1 MKILFAREVIELSAK
16 EAREAE
22 NYGSP
27 AYLALMDAKSQFP
40 TFSVGTKTKKKNA
53 GAFKG
58 MNREFMKK
66 HIEAHPKE
74 GRDLMAE
81 FNKLCGLDADG
92 NKKAFAA
99 VASVGELRMWFL
111 NEFPEFNE
119 SRSRIDEILEKTRR
133 DIADKQAA

>member
-27 AYLALMDAKSQFP
+27 AYLALMDAKRQFP
-40 TFSVGTKTKKKNA
+40 TFSVGTKTKSKNA

-58 MNREFMKK
+58 MNHEFMKK

-81 FNKLCGLDADG
+81 FKALCGLDDNG
-92 NKKAFAA
+92 EKKDFAA
-99 VASVGELRMWFL
+99 VASFGELRMWFL
-111 NEFPEFNE
+111 NEYPEFTE
-119 SRSRIDEILEKTRR
+119 SRSQIDKILEKTRK

>member
-27 AYLALMDAKSQFP
+27 AYLALMDAKRQFSS
-40 TFSVGTKTKKKNA
+40 FKVEVKGKKKNA

-58 MNREFMKK
+58 MNREFMQK
-66 HIEAHPKE
+66 HIKANPKE

-81 FNKLCGLDADG
+81 FNELCGFDADG
-92 NKKAFAA
+92 NKKPFAA

-111 NEFPEFNE
+111 NEYPEFIE
-119 SRSRIDEILEKTRR
+119 SRARIDKILEKTRK

>member
-66 HIEAHPKE
+66 HIKANPKE

-81 FNKLCGLDADG
+81 FNELCGFDADG
-92 NKKAFAA
+92 NKKPFAA

-111 NEFPEFNE
+111 NEYPEFNE
-119 SRSRIDEILEKTRR
+119 SRSRIDEILEKTRK

>member
-40 TFSVGTKTKKKNA
+40 TFSVGTKTKKNA

>member
-66 HIEAHPKE
+66 HIKANPKE

-81 FNKLCGLDADG
+81 FNELCGFDADG
-92 NKKAFAA
+92 NKKPFAA

-111 NEFPEFNE
+111 NEYPEFIE
-119 SRSRIDEILEKTRR
+119 SRSRIDKILEKTRKE
-133 DIADKQAA
+133 IADKQAA

>member
-66 HIEAHPKE
+66 HIKANPKE

-81 FNKLCGLDADG
+81 FNELCGFDADG
-92 NKKAFAA
+92 NKKPFAA

-111 NEFPEFNE
+111 NEYPEFIE
-119 SRSRIDEILEKTRR
+119 SRSRIDKILEKTRK

>member
-1 MKILFAREVIELSAK
+1 MIILFAREVIELSAK

-66 HIEAHPKE
+66 HIKANPKE

-81 FNKLCGLDADG
+81 FNELCGFDADG
-92 NKKAFAA
+92 NKKPFAA

-111 NEFPEFNE
+111 NEYPEFIE
-119 SRSRIDEILEKTRR
+119 SRSRIDEILEKTRK

>member
-81 FNKLCGLDADG
+81 FNKLCGLDAEG
-92 NKKAFAA
+92 NKKPFAA

-111 NEFPEFNE
+111 NEFPEFAE
-119 SRSRIDEILEKTRR
+119 SRSRIDEILEKTRK